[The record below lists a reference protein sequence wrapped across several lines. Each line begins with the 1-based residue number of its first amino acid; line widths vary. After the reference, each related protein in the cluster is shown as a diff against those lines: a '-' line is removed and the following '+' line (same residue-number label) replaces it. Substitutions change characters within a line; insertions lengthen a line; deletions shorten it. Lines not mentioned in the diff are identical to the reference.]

1 MLAIDPTARV
11 APGAVIGADV
21 SIGPYCVIGPHVA
34 VGDGCELVAH
44 VHLAGRT
51 SIGPGTVIHP
61 FASLGG
67 PPQSVHYHGEPTQLT
82 IGEKCQIRE
91 GVTVNLGTV
100 GGGGVTTV
108 GDNCF
113 LMAGSHVGH
122 DCRVGNN
129 VTLANDTML
138 GGHCEIGDYT
148 FIGGSCAV
156 HQHVRLGESVMVGGN
171 VGIRE
176 DAIPFGFVFHYVG
189 YLIGLNIIGMRR
201 RGIKRQ
207 SIDAMRKAYTM
218 LFESEDRPFAE
229 RREQV
234 AAELGSDPCVAKVV
248 AFLRAAKRPV
258 MLNRLRGSTSP
269 QGE

>member
-21 SIGPYCVIGPHVA
+21 NIGPYCVIGPNVT
-34 VGDGCELVAH
+34 VRDGCELVAH

-51 SIGPGTVIHP
+51 TIAEGTVIHP

-67 PPQSVHYHGEPTQLT
+67 PPQSVHYHGEPTELVV
-82 IGEKCQIRE
+82 GAKCQIRE
-91 GVTVNLGTV
+91 HVTVNLGTV
-100 GGGGVTTV
+100 GGGGITTV

-129 VTLANDTML
+129 VTLANQTML

-148 FIGGSCAV
+148 FVGGSCAV
-156 HQHVRLGESVMVGGN
+156 HQHVRLGEGVMVGGN
-171 VGIRE
+171 CAIRE

-201 RGIKRQ
+201 R
-207 SIDAMRKAYTM
+207 SIPRESINAMRKAYKL

-229 RREQV
+229 RRDQV
-234 AAELGSDPCVAKVV
+234 ASQFGDDPCVAKVV

-258 MLNRLRGSTSP
+258 MLNRLRGSTSDQP
-269 QGE
+269 E

>member
-11 APGAVIGADV
+11 APSAVIGADV
-21 SIGPYCVIGPHVA
+21 SIGPYCVIGPNVT
-34 VGDGCELVAH
+34 VRDGCELVAH
-44 VHLAGRT
+44 VHLTGQT
-51 SIGPGTVIHP
+51 TIGEGTVIHP

-67 PPQSVHYHGEPTQLT
+67 PPQSVHYHGEPTELVV
-82 IGEKCQIRE
+82 GAKCQIRE
-91 GVTVNLGTV
+91 HVTINLGTA
-100 GGGGVTTV
+100 GGGGITMV

-129 VTLANDTML
+129 VTLANQTML

-148 FIGGSCAV
+148 FIGGSCAL
-156 HQHVRLGESVMVGGN
+156 HQHVRLGENVMVGGN
-171 VGIRE
+171 TAIRE

-201 RGIKRQ
+201 RGISRE
-207 SIDAMRKAYTM
+207 SINATRKAYRQ
-218 LFESEDRPFAE
+218 LFESGDRPFAE
-229 RREQV
+229 RREQ
-234 AAELGSDPCVAKVV
+234 AASEFGDDPCVAKIV

-258 MLNRLRGSTSP
+258 MLNRLRGSTSDQP
-269 QGE
+269 E